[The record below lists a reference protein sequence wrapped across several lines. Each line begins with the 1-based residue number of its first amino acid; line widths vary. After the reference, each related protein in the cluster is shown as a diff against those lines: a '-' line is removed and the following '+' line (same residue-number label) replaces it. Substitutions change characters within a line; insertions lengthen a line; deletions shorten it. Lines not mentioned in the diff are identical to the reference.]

1 MRYLFKI
8 LFLSFI
14 FLGIQSVFSQNSNN
28 KFTVVLDAGHGGKD
42 PGNTG
47 NGYLEKNIALS
58 IALQVGKELEQQKEI
73 KVIYTRKKDVFVN
86 LFRRAE
92 IANKAKAD
100 LFISIHCDSHT
111 SNAYG
116 AGTFVL
122 GLHANQRN
130 FEIAKKENSV
140 IFKEENYEQKYDG
153 FDPNN
158 PESVISL
165 VLMQED
171 YLDQSIVIADLIQKA
186 FVSDLNRK
194 NRTVKQAGFIVLKYT
209 FMPSVLVETG
219 FLTNKKEGAYLN
231 SSKGQREMSSSIA
244 KGIIKYKSRFNNDST
259 FGPINSFSSEDP
271 SFKADDDYYLKIQI
285 ASSKKRIP
293 LKSYN
298 FKGLKN
304 LTLNRIGGYYRY
316 YFEKTTDYNEAK
328 VFLKKTKQS
337 GFNDAIIVAFKNGAK
352 ISVDEYCKSEG
363 WIKIGLKKKKDR
375 NGNRMQIKLLGEESP
390 PRL

>member
-8 LFLSFI
+8 LFISFV
-14 FLGIQSVFSQNSNN
+14 FFVNQSLFSQDSNG

-58 IALQVGKELEQQKEI
+58 IALQVGKELEKQKDI

-171 YLDQSIVIADLIQKA
+171 YLDQSIVIADLIQRA

-209 FMPSVLVETG
+209 YMPSVLVETG

-231 SSKGQREMSSSIA
+231 SLKGQREMSSSIA
-244 KGIIKYKSRFNNDST
+244 KGIIKYKSRFSNDST
-259 FGPINSFSSEDP
+259 FGPINSFSYEDS
-271 SFKADDDYYLKIQI
+271 SFKLEDDYYLKIQI

-298 FKGLKN
+298 FKGLKS
-304 LTLNRIGGYYRY
+304 LSTVKTGSLFRY
-316 YFEKTTDYNEAK
+316 YYEKTRDYSIAK
-328 VFLKKTKQS
+328 KLLLKAKNNGYK
-337 GFNDAIIVAFKNGAK
+337 DAIIVAFKNGTK
-352 ISVDEYCKSEG
+352 ISINDYLSSVK
-363 WIKIGLKKKKDR
+363 
-375 NGNRMQIKLLGEESP
+375 N
-390 PRL
+390 

>member
-1 MRYLFKI
+1 MKNLIKLVINLTLICLI
-8 LFLSFI
+8 LLNSNFL
-14 FLGIQSVFSQNSNN
+14 FSQKSNT

-42 PGNTG
+42 PGNRG
-47 NGYLEKNIALS
+47 NGYYEKNIALS
-58 IALQVGKELEQQKEI
+58 IALKVGAELENEDNI
-73 KVIYTRKKDVFVN
+73 NVIYTRKKDVFVN
-86 LFRRAE
+86 LFKRAD

-100 LFISIHCDSHT
+100 LFISIHCDAHS

-153 FDPNN
+153 FDPNS

-171 YLDQSIVIADLIQKA
+171 YLDQSIMLADLIQKA
-186 FVSDLNRK
+186 FVSDLKRK

-209 FMPSVLVETG
+209 YMPSVLVETG

-231 SSKGQREMSSSIA
+231 SKKGQKEISKSISKGILRYKSSIDFYENERDLLSNSSST
-244 KGIIKYKSRFNNDST
+244 KN
-259 FGPINSFSSEDP
+259 EDY
-271 SFKADDDYYLKIQI
+271 FLKIQI
-285 ASSKKRIP
+285 ASSSKKVL

-298 FKGLKN
+298 FRGLNN
-304 LTLNRIGGYYRY
+304 LSYSIKDNLYRY
-316 YFEKTTDYNEAK
+316 YFEKTQEYNQAK
-328 VFLKKTKQS
+328 MMLKKAIES
-337 GFNDAIIVAFKNGAK
+337 GYKDALIVGFKNGNR
-352 ISVDEYCKSEG
+352 ITIEEYLSSY
-363 WIKIGLKKKKDR
+363 
-375 NGNRMQIKLLGEESP
+375 NN
-390 PRL
+390 

>member
-1 MRYLFKI
+1 
-8 LFLSFI
+8 
-14 FLGIQSVFSQNSNN
+14 
-28 KFTVVLDAGHGGKD
+28 VVLDAGHGGKD

-58 IALQVGKELEQQKEI
+58 IALQVGKELEKQKDI

-171 YLDQSIVIADLIQKA
+171 YLDQSIVIADLIQRA

-209 FMPSVLVETG
+209 YMPSVLVETG
-219 FLTNKKEGAYLN
+219 FLTNEKEGAYLN
-231 SSKGQREMSSSIA
+231 SLKGQREMSSSIA
-244 KGIIKYKSRFNNDST
+244 KGIIKYKSRFSNDST
-259 FGPINSFSSEDP
+259 FGPINSFSYEDS
-271 SFKADDDYYLKIQI
+271 SFKLEDDYYLKIQI

-298 FKGLKN
+298 FKGLKS
-304 LTLNRIGGYYRY
+304 LSTVKTGSLFRY
-316 YFEKTTDYNEAK
+316 YYEKTRDYSIAK
-328 VFLKKTKQS
+328 KLLLKAKNNGYK
-337 GFNDAIIVAFKNGAK
+337 DAIIVAFKNDTK
-352 ISVDEYCKSEG
+352 ISINDYLSSVK
-363 WIKIGLKKKKDR
+363 
-375 NGNRMQIKLLGEESP
+375 N
-390 PRL
+390 

>member
-1 MRYLFKI
+1 MKNLIKLVI
-8 LFLSFI
+8 NLTLLCLI
-14 FLGIQSVFSQNSNN
+14 FLNSSFLFSQKKINE
-28 KFTVVLDAGHGGKD
+28 FTVVLGAGHGGKD
-42 PGNTG
+42 PGNRG
-47 NGYLEKNIALS
+47 NGYYEKNIALS
-58 IALQVGKELEQQKEI
+58 IALKVGAELEKQSNI

-86 LFRRAE
+86 LFKRAE

-100 LFISIHCDSHT
+100 LFISIHCDSHS

-153 FDPNN
+153 FDPNS

-209 FMPSVLVETG
+209 YMPSVLVETG

-231 SSKGQREMSSSIA
+231 SSKGQREMSYSIA
-244 KGIIKYKSRFNNDST
+244 KGIIKYKSRFSNDST
-259 FGPINSFSSEDP
+259 FGPINSFSYEDS
-271 SFKADDDYYLKIQI
+271 SF
-285 ASSKKRIP
+285 
-293 LKSYN
+293 
-298 FKGLKN
+298 
-304 LTLNRIGGYYRY
+304 
-316 YFEKTTDYNEAK
+316 
-328 VFLKKTKQS
+328 
-337 GFNDAIIVAFKNGAK
+337 II
-352 ISVDEYCKSEG
+352 
-363 WIKIGLKKKKDR
+363 
-375 NGNRMQIKLLGEESP
+375 
-390 PRL
+390 